1 MDQSKTP
8 GWGLTFLHAT
18 SMSHSRYIA
27 AGGGRR
33 LSNPAFHPTWGAT
46 DKENSFADGV
56 ALCNVV
62 KPSSFAS

>member
-1 MDQSKTP
+1 M
-8 GWGLTFLHAT
+8 
-18 SMSHSRYIA
+18 A

-46 DKENSFADGV
+46 DKENSFAEGV

-62 KPSSFAS
+62 KLCSFAW